1 MELTLNIVMNKFAGK
16 VQKELISKINEKTSD
31 NSKRKLYSILE
42 SIAKENE
49 KCNAKVKKL
58 YSKYNDAI
66 TTVTLRYKAIEK
78 IKQKKLTEKERIE
91 RFKNLEKYNLKAIET
106 ILKIEKMFEAGA
118 IATAIIN
125 AKCSSKFI
133 VDFCFNTL
141 EEAISSNKEN
151 KLMGTN
157 YVEDQDGNIEFLFK
171 KYSKVDCMLVEIGD
185 MTAKDYKDKLR
196 KVNTNG
202 LNIRIGDIKEE
213 LTQDKKIKI
222 ALEEYKDK
230 EQFIV
235 MNLEDKKLGFIFNNK
250 KLNIDLIKNSLGKEF
265 KINI

>member
-1 MELTLNIVMNKFAGK
+1 
-16 VQKELISKINEKTSD
+16 
-31 NSKRKLYSILE
+31 
-42 SIAKENE
+42 
-49 KCNAKVKKL
+49 
-58 YSKYNDAI
+58 
-66 TTVTLRYKAIEK
+66 
-78 IKQKKLTEKERIE
+78 
-91 RFKNLEKYNLKAIET
+91 
-106 ILKIEKMFEAGA
+106 MFEAGA
-118 IATAIIN
+118 IAAAIIN
-125 AKCSSKFI
+125 AKCNSKFI

-141 EEAISSNKEN
+141 EEAILSNKEN

-235 MNLEDKKLGFIFNNK
+235 TNLEDKKLGFIFNNK

-265 KINI
+265 KIKHIENNNKSATLFLVS